1 MTTRNSVLKQVAELP
16 RLTFDQLKARWREL
30 YGNEPPPY
38 NKAHLVQR
46 LAYRVQELAYGGL
59 SETAQAVL
67 QEGNVTELDGN
78 MGRQKR
84 RARKQGMPV
93 PGTTLVREWS
103 GKRYEVTVVEGGFE
117 YAGKP
122 YRSLSAVTNAITGTH
137 WNGPDFFG
145 LRKRKD

>member
-1 MTTRNSVLKQVAELP
+1 MTPQNSVLKQVAELP
-16 RLTFDQLKARWREL
+16 RLRFDQLKARWREL
-30 YGNEPPPY
+30 YGTEPPPY
-38 NKAHLVQR
+38 NKPHLVRR

-59 SETAQAVL
+59 SETAQAL
-67 QEGNVTELDGN
+67 LAEGSAAVDANLGQQ
-78 MGRQKR
+78 RR
-84 RARKQGMPV
+84 RARKQNLPV
-93 PGTTLVREWS
+93 PGTRLVREWN